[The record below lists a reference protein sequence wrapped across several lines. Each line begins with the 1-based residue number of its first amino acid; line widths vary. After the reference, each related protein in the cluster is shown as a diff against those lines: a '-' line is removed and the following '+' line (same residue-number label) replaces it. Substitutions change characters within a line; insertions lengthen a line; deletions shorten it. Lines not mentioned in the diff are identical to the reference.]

1 MKKFT
6 LLFFVLAICTIV
18 INPIAYKRIT
28 IQLENVDQGNYQ
40 LALFSSIGQRV
51 ATKNIY
57 ARGGSST
64 EIFEV
69 SNLPFGIYQLNIT
82 GEKNIKI
89 TKSVIIP

>member
-6 LLFFVLAICTIV
+6 LLFFVLAIFTIV

-28 IQLENVDQGNYQ
+28 LQLENVDKGNYQ

-69 SNLPFGIYQLNIT
+69 SIS
-82 GEKNIKI
+82 IKF
-89 TKSVIIP
+89 SVGCSYSSV